1 MLTSPIWITLTS
13 SQLGPIIESKNG
25 VWWNSTAA
33 EKTIFS
39 TRNPG
44 NSIFFLLMTSQAITL
59 TAELRPSDSRRDPAI
74 KGRWWWSQKL
84 KSPGWRFLPWGLI
97 RWALGCSCSPSLSR
111 WPRPLVRRP
120 ARRLWRCPAGQSW
133 SQDRCTQSARKV
145 KWVSFSVQIKKSNLR
160 IGVAKLYYTSCLDGV
175 WKKIKKV

>member
-1 MLTSPIWITLTS
+1 MLTSPIWITLTG

-84 KSPGWRFLPWGLI
+84 KSPGWMFPPWGLI
-97 RWALGCSCSPSLSR
+97 RWALGCSCSPSGSR

-120 ARRLWRCPAGQSW
+120 AHRLWRCPAGQSW

-145 KWVSFSVQIKKSNLR
+145 KWVSCSDQIKKSNWKMEL
-160 IGVAKLYYTSCLDGV
+160 VALNF
-175 WKKIKKV
+175 